1 MGGIGSGRRWGNG
14 FRGTTDGYRSIDV
27 RRWRRD
33 GLLEPGN
40 AFGWQ
45 WSRDGDE
52 VASIRVRVGHGNVRL
67 VYRQRSYGDDW
78 QDMDYPVWLDWTTCH
93 LGGKRPWFLCPA
105 RGCGRR
111 VAVLYGGGVFA
122 CRNCRQLAYPSQNE
136 DRSDRAARRVER
148 IREKL
153 GWPPGMLNGWYGKPK
168 GMHRRTFERLCEEHD
183 YWELVSMGFMAQ
195 KLGIPM
201 PETWDE
207 LLTV

>member
-33 GLLEPGN
+33 GLLEPGR
-40 AFGWQ
+40 AFGWK

-52 VASIRVRVGHGNVRL
+52 VASIRARVGHGNVRL
-67 VYRQRSYGDDW
+67 VYRQRSFGEDW

-105 RGCGRR
+105 RGCGRC

-122 CRNCRQLAYPSQNE
+122 CRNCR
-136 DRSDRAARRVER
+136 
-148 IREKL
+148 
-153 GWPPGMLNGWYGKPK
+153 
-168 GMHRRTFERLCEEHD
+168 
-183 YWELVSMGFMAQ
+183 
-195 KLGIPM
+195 
-201 PETWDE
+201 
-207 LLTV
+207 